1 MLVPYQWDGE
11 ENCCDV
17 GGWGGQILWE
27 ADVLE
32 DLYGEKNESDLTKTQ
47 NSQVI
52 NEQKKLVATVHINQ
66 FLRVRRKAN
75 AGR

>member
-1 MLVPYQWDGE
+1 MGDNIEDNSIRFIGMLVPYQWDGE

-47 NSQVI
+47 NS
-52 NEQKKLVATVHINQ
+52 
-66 FLRVRRKAN
+66 
-75 AGR
+75 